1 MRTSRALKKV
11 GGLLGLV
18 GTLLVQTGC
27 QTVSD
32 GVSSA
37 YRSAYYATVEKFG
50 VHKRDILKKK
60 VTQARDEQK
69 EAGEE
74 FKDALTKLREIY
86 AFDGG
91 ELDKRY
97 RELNAKYET
106 AAETAATVKERIT
119 SVETVAADLFSE
131 WEAELEEIKTM
142 SLKVKSKKLLIDTR
156 SRYQTMVASLKKA
169 EANMGP
175 VLEKFKEHVIFL
187 KHNLNAAAIASLKG
201 EALNIQGEIG
211 KLIDDMNASIKSA
224 DEFIQTL

>member
-1 MRTSRALKKV
+1 MPDSWTSKHIGLML
-11 GGLLGLV
+11 GLLSVAFL
-18 GTLLVQTGC
+18 QTGC
-27 QTVSD
+27 QTVGD
-32 GVSSA
+32 AASSA

-74 FKDALTKLREIY
+74 FKDALTTLREIY

-91 ELDKRY
+91 ELDQRY
-97 RELNAKYET
+97 RELNSKYES
-106 AAETAATVKERIT
+106 AAEIAGTVKERID
-119 SVETVAADLFSE
+119 SVETVATDLFGE

-156 SRYQTMVASLKKA
+156 SRYTTMVAALKKA
-169 EANMGP
+169 ESNMGP
-175 VLEKFKEHVIFL
+175 VLQKFKEHVIFL

-211 KLIDDMNASIKSA
+211 KLIDEMNVSIKIV